1 MYVSGRSN
9 GKRRDGMGKDIG
21 NRENGQEIFSVPSD
35 YSGNAFRDPAALSI
49 AEEAFR
55 RGYVFGENNAEVQSD
70 LSEQEPEN
78 SASTDSIPIEV
89 SGLFGMPTEENAS
102 QNEPSVAASATPIV
116 SKESGEGLFSGLL
129 RGITAEHI
137 ILVAAILILWD
148 SRADDELLIML
159 AILLFC

>member
-9 GKRRDGMGKDIG
+9 GKRRDGMGKDID

-55 RGYVFGENNAEVQSD
+55 RGYVFGENTAEVQSD
-70 LSEQEPEN
+70 VSEQEPEN
-78 SASTDSIPIEV
+78 TVTTGSTDVEDTEEFSI
-89 SGLFGMPTEENAS
+89 PTEESSSA
-102 QNEPSVAASATPIV
+102 NEPSLMASATPIV
-116 SKESGEGLFSGLL
+116 SKESGEGFFSGLL

-137 ILVAAILILWD
+137 ILIAAILILWD